1 MNERPVKLKTEIEIN
16 ETETYAFPLDLG
28 AGLVPEGVQ
37 LPPETL
43 ASHVGASTRPSC
55 STSGPIQLPINPPR
69 KQQGMAQV
77 LGCLLPT
84 WQTRKKK
91 LLIDCW
97 LWPGSALLNV
107 AT

>member
-77 LGCLLPT
+77 LGSLTLPRERELLALEFRLV
-84 WQTRKKK
+84 QS
-91 LLIDCW
+91 
-97 LWPGSALLNV
+97 WPL
-107 AT
+107 